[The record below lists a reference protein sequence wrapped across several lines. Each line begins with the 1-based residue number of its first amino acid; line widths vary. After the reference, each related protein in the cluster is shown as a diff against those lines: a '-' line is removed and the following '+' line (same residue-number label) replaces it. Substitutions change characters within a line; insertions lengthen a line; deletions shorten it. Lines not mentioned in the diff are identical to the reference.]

1 MSCIMRCT
9 DTDSVMVII
18 CNLILIKFDPT
29 FNILPQ
35 VGVQWK
41 VESLVFANTVAEGY
55 LLQNLISTSDFVPE
69 KVQIS

>member
-1 MSCIMRCT
+1 MSHIMRYT

-29 FNILPQ
+29 FNILSQ

-41 VESLVFANTVAEGY
+41 VESLVFANSRR
-55 LLQNLISTSDFVPE
+55 LSTSESYKHIRLCP
-69 KVQIS
+69 